1 MIDEI
6 DKAPAAA
13 LGRKLLATCMVPGC
27 AVVLSLYFGASSAY
41 ADPVQSPSEA
51 SDSSKAVAA
60 RPVDQSLTFY
70 GITLY
75 GVIDLG
81 YQYETHG
88 APYSDYHPAGSA
100 NIVQKNSRQ
109 SVSGFTPSN
118 VSQSRVGLQGLE
130 SIGFGDWNAV
140 FRLETFFNPQSGQL
154 ADAEKSLVLNNGRA
168 ANAQS
173 TNLDS
178 SVAGEAFETI
188 YGGFSSSK
196 FGTITFGRNTGLLA
210 DGVAKY
216 DPTYAS
222 QAFSLIGMSGTY
234 AGGGDTQDRRLD
246 SSLKYLVTLN
256 DMFRLGAQYKFS
268 GSNGSA
274 NTDIQA
280 QVGADL
286 AGLSFDAYFS
296 RANSAISAAPLSE
309 AQVAALPALGYS
321 VSNSLAG
328 TISDNTALSFMA
340 LYNLNAF
347 KFFAGYEHLRYANP
361 TRALPAGFDSIGG
374 YVLAFVDNAA
384 FPKDKMVNLAW
395 TGVRYTAIKNLDLVG
410 AAYYYR
416 QNSYGTGATA
426 GCSTSVAATCSG
438 YFEAYSINADYWF
451 TPRFMTYLGAMYSAV
466 YNGVASGYIQ
476 RNNINPTIGLR
487 FTF

>member
-1 MIDEI
+1 MT
-6 DKAPAAA
+6 DKIHKTPARA
-13 LGRKLLATCMVPGC
+13 LGGRLPAIFMVSGW
-27 AVVLSLYFGASSAY
+27 AVALSLCFSASSAY
-41 ADPVQSPSEA
+41 ADQQSPSQA
-51 SDSSKAVAA
+51 SDAAKAVATE
-60 RPVDQSLTFY
+60 PVDQSLTFH

-100 NIVQKNSRQ
+100 DIVQKNSRQ
-109 SVSGFTPSN
+109 SVSGLTPSN
-118 VSQSRVGLQGLE
+118 VGQSRVGLQGVE
-130 SIGFGDWNAV
+130 SIGLADWNAV

-154 ADAEKSLVLNNGRA
+154 SDAEKSLAVNNGRA
-168 ANAQS
+168 VNAQS

-178 SVAGEAFETI
+178 SVDGEAFETI
-188 YGGFSSSK
+188 YGGFSSSR

-216 DPTYAS
+216 DPNYAS
-222 QAFSLIGMSGTY
+222 QAFSLIGLSGTY

-246 SSLKYLVTLN
+246 SSLKYSVTLK
-256 DMFRLGAQYKFS
+256 DMFKVGALYKFS

-280 QVGADL
+280 QVGAYI
-286 AGLSFDAYFS
+286 AGLSLDVYFS
-296 RANSAISAAPLSE
+296 RANSAISAAPLS
-309 AQVAALPALGYS
+309 ATQVAALPSLGYS
-321 VSNSLAG
+321 VNNSLVG
-328 TISDNTALSFMA
+328 TISDNTALSLMA
-340 LYNLNAF
+340 LYNFDAF

-361 TRALPAGFDSIGG
+361 THALPAGFEGIGG
-374 YVLAFVDNAA
+374 YVLAFVNNAA
-384 FPKDKMVNLAW
+384 FPKDKMVNLGW
-395 TGVRYTAIKNLDLVG
+395 TGVRYTAIKNFDLVG
-410 AAYYYR
+410 AAYYFR
-416 QNSYGTGATA
+416 QNSYDTGATA
-426 GCSTSVAATCSG
+426 GCSTSIAATCSG
-438 YFEAYSINADYWF
+438 YFEAYSLNADYWL

-466 YNGVASGYIQ
+466 YNGVANGYIQ